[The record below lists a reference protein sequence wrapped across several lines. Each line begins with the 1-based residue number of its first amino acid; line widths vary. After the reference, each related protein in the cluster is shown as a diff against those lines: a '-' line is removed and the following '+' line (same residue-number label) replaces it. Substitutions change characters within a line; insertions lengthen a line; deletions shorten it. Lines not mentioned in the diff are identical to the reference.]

1 MMSSPWVSPPACW
14 PPAAT
19 PTWGCPGRMIRE
31 FVPIRPLWLT
41 LAVVTGAL
49 ATWAGWMARAAFVR
63 ASEPARVASVAKP
76 SSSQADTPDAGPVGL
91 GEAAT
96 SIPTPVPAS
105 PSASETMAA
114 DSPPEPSPGQAQ
126 PDTKGRC
133 PHPQQAILLNG
144 GCWLRLKVS
153 REECEILSG
162 HMYQEA
168 CYVPLFTSKP
178 GRPTTSGPGSP
189 R

>member
-1 MMSSPWVSPPACW
+1 
-14 PPAAT
+14 
-19 PTWGCPGRMIRE
+19 MIRE